1 MFALILL
8 TMKCTI
14 FCQFPVVC
22 KKLYLFYIKPP
33 GKNISLKFSRRI
45 IENT

>member
-33 GKNISLKFSRRI
+33 GKKIRLRFKENII
-45 IENT
+45 